1 MVTGGPINYQG
12 KDMKK
17 AHCHYK
23 IGRLEFN
30 VTWHHLENAL
40 GHFAVNAELINEV
53 KDIFY
58 SVEGDIV
65 NQT

>member
-1 MVTGGPINYQG
+1 MVTGGPINYHG

-30 VTWHHLENAL
+30 VTWHHLETAL
-40 GHFAVNAELINEV
+40 RHFAVNA
-53 KDIFY
+53 
-58 SVEGDIV
+58 
-65 NQT
+65 